1 MRIQWD
7 KLPQSFF
14 SFVKTWFAVKKLEDL
29 SLCNIP
35 TIHRDNTVMFTNF
48 IINKVDVADRL
59 KDKAKPIDYMQNL
72 LLDAKQ
78 NR

>member
-1 MRIQWD
+1 
-7 KLPQSFF
+7 
-14 SFVKTWFAVKKLEDL
+14 
-29 SLCNIP
+29 
-35 TIHRDNTVMFTNF
+35 MFTNF